1 MPNNPF
7 PKIYFNTPHFLR
19 QVLPPQPP
27 VFDFLKEDETGKAFI
42 RFSAENGV
50 FRSPFKA
57 TFGGFERLGDYNPTL
72 LQTLFAQIETKA
84 RELHCSQIS
93 ITQSPDCYL
102 SEPSVLAQAY
112 TTAGYQIAYT
122 DTNFHIPITS
132 LPYSKLLHSRTAQR
146 VRQQVKIG
154 YNVVVDLNPDLAWY
168 YEQVQHNRHSKGRP
182 LNQSEEAFTFAIQK
196 NPESYLIFKVQNAVN
211 ECLAFSICTLLGN
224 SLYTFYTVNLAEG
237 EILNPLYLLHQQLYN
252 YCQENNIALL
262 DLGIAT
268 DKGVENVGLIN
279 FKKQLG
285 AIPTKKITW
294 IKYIS

>member
-1 MPNNPF
+1 M
-7 PKIYFNTPHFLR
+7 
-19 QVLPPQPP
+19 PPQPP
-27 VFDFLKEDETGKAFI
+27 VFDFIEKDKTGKAFI
-42 RFSAENGV
+42 RFTAENGV

-57 TFGGFERLGDYNPTL
+57 TFGGFEQLGDISKNL
-72 LQTLFAQIETKA
+72 FQTLFQQIETKA

-102 SEPSVLAQAY
+102 TAPSLLAQAY
-112 TTAGYQIAYT
+112 PTAGYQIAYT

-132 LPYSKLLHSRTAQR
+132 LPYSQLLHSRTAQR
-146 VRQQVKIG
+146 VRQMIKQG
-154 YNVVVDLNPDLAWY
+154 YNVVLDQQPDLDWY

-182 LNQSEEAFTFAIQK
+182 LNQSEEAFTFAIQQ
-196 NPESYLIFKVQNAVN
+196 NPEAYLIFKVQNAAN
-211 ECLAFSICTLLGN
+211 ECLAFSVCTILGN
-224 SLYTFYTVNLAEG
+224 SLYTFYTVNLVEG
-237 EILNPLYLLHQQLYN
+237 DILNPLYLLHQHLYN
-252 YCQENNIALL
+252 YCQANNIALL

>member
-1 MPNNPF
+1 M
-7 PKIYFNTPHFLR
+7 R

-27 VFDFLKEDETGKAFI
+27 VFDFLEEDKPGKAFI
-42 RFSAENGV
+42 RFTAENGV

-57 TFGGFERLGDYNPTL
+57 TFGGFERLGDNSPTL
-72 LQTLFAQIETKA
+72 LRTLFEQIETRA
-84 RELHCSQIS
+84 RELHCSQIC

-102 SEPSVLAQAY
+102 TEPSLLAQAY

-122 DTNFHIPITS
+122 DTNFHIPISS
-132 LPYSKLLHSRTAQR
+132 LPYSHLLHSRTAQR
-146 VRQQVKIG
+146 VRQMIKQG
-154 YNVVVDLNPDLAWY
+154 YTVIIDQEPYLAWY
-168 YEQVQHNRHSKGRP
+168 YEMVQNNRHSKGRP
-182 LNQSEEAFTFAIQK
+182 LNQSVEAFVFAIKQ
-196 NPESYLIFKVQNAVN
+196 NPESYLIFKVQNAGN
-211 ECLAFSICTLLGN
+211 ECLAFSVCTLLGN

-237 EILNPLYLLHQQLYN
+237 DILNPLYLLHQQLYN
-252 YCQENNIALL
+252 YCQENNISLL